1 MIDRRIGKI
10 KIRRGTDA
18 SRKLVKFEEGEVVY
32 STDTKRVYIGD
43 GSTDGG
49 KLISNRNIVST
60 TVADPDTSLIEEGDI
75 VYKERN
81 DITYMVALSG
91 TPPTKKLVPI
101 MIGIKGILNM
111 FSYYLP
117 LAGGTMTGNINMN
130 NNKIINLPLPIQ
142 NNDAVNK
149 VYVDDKEK
157 LLKAEIDELQK
168 LYDLLNANCLIWEDN
183 VNAKTY
189 EITVRTNKLIYA
201 EGDTAI
207 FDIVTTNV
215 ANGTILQWELFGD
228 IGAND
233 IVDSKISG
241 DVTINSN
248 KASIS
253 IQFLVDSLTETQTET
268 SKIQLS
274 FNGDI
279 VATSASISLVDPTIL
294 PPSTGKYR
302 LLTAEGNPM
311 DTSTG
316 DDIIV

>member
-18 SRKLVKFEEGEVVY
+18 SRKLIKFEEGEVVY
-32 STDTKRVYIGD
+32 TTDTKRVYIGD
-43 GSTDGG
+43 NSTDGG

-60 TVADPDTSLIEEGDI
+60 TSEDPNSTLIEEGDI
-75 VYKERN
+75 IYKERD

-91 TPPTKKLVPI
+91 TPPTKKLIPI
-101 MIGIKGILNM
+101 MIGVKGILNM
-111 FSYYLP
+111 FVYYLP

-130 NNKIINLPLPIQ
+130 NKKIVNLPLPVA

-168 LYDLLNANCLIWEDN
+168 LYDLLNGNCLVWENDPT
-183 VNAKTY
+183 AKTY
-189 EITVRTNKLIYA
+189 ELTVRSDKLIYA

-215 ANGTILQWELFGD
+215 ANGTILQWELFGT
-228 IGAND
+228 ISAND
-233 IVDSKISG
+233 VVDSKISG
-241 DVTINSN
+241 EVTINQN
-248 KASIS
+248 KGSIT
-253 IQFLVDSLTETQTET
+253 IQFNVDSVVEVDTARM
-268 SKIQLS
+268 QLI
-274 FNGDI
+274 FNGEI
-279 VATSASISLVDPTIL
+279 VATSVEISLVDQTVK
-294 PPSTGKYR
+294 PPSSFKYR
-302 LLTAEGNPM
+302 LLTAEGDPM
-311 DTSTG
+311 DTSTS